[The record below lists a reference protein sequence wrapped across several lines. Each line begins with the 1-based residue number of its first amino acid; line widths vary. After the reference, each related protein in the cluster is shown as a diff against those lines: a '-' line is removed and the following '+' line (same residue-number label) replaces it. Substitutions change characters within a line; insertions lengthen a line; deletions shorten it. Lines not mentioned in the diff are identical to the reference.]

1 MREAAPGGDGRR
13 RGRVAPAAW
22 GRAVRVAGA
31 ALAAAAS
38 LGWGGLARAQFT
50 PGNTTDL
57 QADPFEAAPSQ
68 GVDSLNLLTTR
79 TLPHLM
85 PSFGLFVH
93 YAKDPLVLSKGDDPD
108 RVVGRLVESSLQG
121 ELWASLGLFQWVDLG
136 VVMPVALFRSGGSLE
151 GFGGAPGETVAGVAA
166 GDLRV
171 IPKLRLVN
179 WQRAGGFGLALAA
192 PVWLP
197 TASGPFLGDGA
208 VRAEPSLVLEW
219 RHRSGF
225 AITAN
230 AGYAFRPTRRIQNYV
245 RGAAVRWAGGLEIP
259 TGTGVL
265 QFLANVSG
273 EVSMVQD
280 RAPYNPTQAVD
291 DGRANPLD
299 AVLAL
304 RFRLPQELV
313 FQLGGGLGL
322 TKGVGSPLFRAFLSF
337 GWAPSS
343 DDVDLDGIRDAED
356 GCPKEAED
364 PDGFQD
370 ADGCPDDDNDND
382 GVLDRDDGC
391 PNQPEDRDQWKD
403 EDGCPDEDN
412 DGDGIR
418 DADDECPVRA
428 EDMDGFQDA
437 DGCPDEDNDADGLKD
452 AADSCPNEAED
463 RDGFHDEDGCPDE
476 DNDGDK
482 ILDVND
488 RCPMTPETFNGYQ
501 DADGCPDEKPKPK
514 APPKPSKVRVTK
526 TKIEILEKVFFKTGK
541 ADIKSKSYPLLREV
555 AAVIVQHPQIT
566 RIRVEGHTDS
576 RGPARYNRKLSQAR
590 AESVRDFLV
599 EAGVAPERLEA
610 KGYGED
616 KPIESNKTKAGRAA
630 NRRVEFTIVEVNGK
644 PVGPG
649 PVIIE
654 KTEKVSE

>member
-1 MREAAPGGDGRR
+1 MREAAPRAEGQRAARGGRR
-13 RGRVAPAAW
+13 R
-22 GRAVRVAGA
+22 RARAGA
-31 ALAAAAS
+31 RVLAAVCAMALWS
-38 LGWGGLARAQFT
+38 WGGASPARAQFT

-57 QADPFEAAPSQ
+57 QADPFEPAPTQ
-68 GVDSLNLLTTR
+68 GVDSLNLFTTR

-93 YAKDPLVLSKGDDPD
+93 YAKDPLVLSKGDQPD
-108 RVVGRLVESSLQG
+108 RVVGRLVDSSLQA

-136 VVMPVALFRSGGSLE
+136 VVLPVALFRSGGSLE
-151 GFGGAPGETVAGVAA
+151 GFGGAPGETVSGVAA
-166 GDLRV
+166 GDLRI

-179 WQRAGGFGLALAA
+179 WQRAGGFGLALVA

-208 VRAEPSLVLEW
+208 VRAAPTLAVEW

-245 RGAAVRWAGGLEIP
+245 RGSAVRWAGGLEIP
-259 TGTGVL
+259 TGTGIL
-265 QFLANVSG
+265 QFLASVSG
-273 EVSMVQD
+273 EVSMAQD
-280 RAPYNPTQAVD
+280 RAPYEPGRSVD
-291 DGRANPLD
+291 DGRANPMD
-299 AVLAL
+299 ALLAL

-322 TKGVGSPLFRAFLSF
+322 TQGVGSPLYRVFLSF

-356 GCPKEAED
+356 ACPKEAED
-364 PDGFQD
+364 RDGFQD

-382 GVLDRDDGC
+382 GVLDRDDAC
-391 PNQPEDRDQWKD
+391 PNQAEDRDQWKD
-403 EDGCPDEDN
+403 DDGCPDEDN
-412 DGDGIR
+412 DGDGIK
-418 DADDECPVRA
+418 DADDQCPIH
-428 EDMDGFQDA
+428 
-437 DGCPDEDNDADGLKD
+437 
-452 AADSCPNEAED
+452 AED
-463 RDGFHDEDGCPDE
+463 RDGFQDDDGCPDE
-476 DNDGDK
+476 DNDGDGIK
-482 ILDVND
+482 DVDD
-488 RCPMTPETFNGYQ
+488 RCPMTPETVNGYQ
-501 DADGCPDEKPKPK
+501 DEDGCPDEKPKPK
-514 APPKPSKVRVTK
+514 APPKPSKVRITK
-526 TKIEILEKVFFKTGK
+526 TKIEILDKVFFKTGK

-555 AAVIVQHPQIT
+555 AAVIAQHPQIT

-599 EAGVAPERLEA
+599 EAGVALERLEA
-610 KGYGED
+610 KGFGED
-616 KPIESNKTKAGRAA
+616 KPIETNKTRAGRAA

-654 KTEKVSE
+654 KTEKVHQ